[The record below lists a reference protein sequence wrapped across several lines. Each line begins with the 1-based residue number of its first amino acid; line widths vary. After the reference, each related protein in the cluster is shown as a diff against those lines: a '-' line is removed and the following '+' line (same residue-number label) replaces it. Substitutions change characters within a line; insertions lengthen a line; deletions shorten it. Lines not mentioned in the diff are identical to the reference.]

1 MTVRRQSEEE
11 EGAITVCEQS
21 EEGGG
26 AMSVHLLC
34 VQCVTSIHPAA
45 AVTARLTVRWTSHAT
60 EVSE

>member
-1 MTVRRQSEEE
+1 MTVY
-11 EGAITVCEQS
+11 EQS